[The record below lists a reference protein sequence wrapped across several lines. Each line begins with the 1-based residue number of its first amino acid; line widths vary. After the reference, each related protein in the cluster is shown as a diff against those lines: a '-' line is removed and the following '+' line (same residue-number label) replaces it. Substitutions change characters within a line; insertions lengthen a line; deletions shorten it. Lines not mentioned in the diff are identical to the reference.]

1 MDETGSYRESAR
13 GSYLLLARLGVAT
26 ELRVGRLG
34 HFEFPVGWYT
44 YSGSAQGPGGI
55 RARLAR
61 HARSSKRLHW
71 HIDYLLQCAEL
82 ETSWSVASETRLEC
96 IWAEAVRRLL
106 SGRIAVPRFGAS
118 DCRCPGHLVYLWI
131 RPSDAQ
137 ITETLRAVNRHA
149 CAQQVDLAVRRQTYS
164 ASVR

>member
-1 MDETGSYRESAR
+1 MEEIGSYHESSG
-13 GSYLLLARLGVAT
+13 GSYLLLARLDAAT

-34 HFEFPVGWYT
+34 QFKFPVGWYT
-44 YSGSAQGPGGI
+44 YSGSARGPGGM

-71 HIDYLLQCAEL
+71 HIDYLLLCAEL

-96 IWAEAVRRLL
+96 AWAEAVRRLP

-118 DCRCPGHLVYLWI
+118 DCRCPGHLIHLGI

-137 ITETLRAVNRHA
+137 IAETLRAVSR
-149 CAQQVDLAVRRQTYS
+149 LASSQEAGLPVRRQTYG